1 MSKTKT
7 AASTKGRS
15 PSGRTG
21 VRAPREQSP
30 SGQGALRTS
39 KKKSALHSGKSQ
51 QEAKAAVSSAKA
63 KKSPIRKTTSSKQ
76 AKAVTSKTSDKSKAA
91 SRPLKPSK
99 NELNT
104 VSKSAAVPSSKAK
117 RASKTQ
123 ETEKANG
130 VAKAKER
137 HKTPPARKANNQ
149 DNAGSTRSNLAL
161 RPVVKEATKGKLA
174 AKGATESKATK
185 PQTKPS
191 LKAHKPS
198 KTGEKPAKTPA
209 SKSEPKTATKPVA
222 KTPAATPKITMPKTS
237 SKSANESKSAK
248 APTKPESKSKATLKT
263 PAKPKAEAKS
273 VKTRAATKPAPVKTE
288 SEDAKPKKAA
298 SEPGAKETSKTAT
311 ARTPAASKLKVS
323 TPTKLAP
330 KTSSKSTAVIEEAE
344 ELLEEDLALD
354 ADELEAPELEI
365 ADADELEAEPDLD
378 MLVPPTPKAGKLAA
392 VALVEEEIGEEVLE
406 ADLEDIEILEPDF
419 ELGTLPVEEAEE
431 ELEED
436 LPLPRISTSD
446 PVRQYLHEIGQVPLL
461 TLEEEI
467 DLARRVEDG
476 VAAAQRLAEETGLEA
491 ELIRHVLRSQV
502 QGSSRVTNI
511 PGTELRI
518 DPDTVQ
524 AVDARLRALPREVKR
539 HLHIARDGEIC
550 RQHLI
555 EANLR
560 LVVSIAKKYTG
571 RGLSF
576 LDLIQEGNQ
585 GLIRAVEKFEYK
597 RRYKFSTYATW
608 WIRQAIN
615 RAIADQARTIR
626 IPVHMVETINK
637 LTRTARQMQQELGR
651 EPAYEEIAEAMGPGW
666 DAKKVEETFKIAQ
679 EPVSLETPIGDEKDS
694 FYGDFIP
701 DEHMASPVDSAAQS
715 MLSEELEKAL
725 NKLSEREAMV
735 LKLRKGLIDGREH
748 TLEEVGAYF
757 GVTRERIRQIENKA
771 LRKLKYHESRT
782 RKLRD
787 FLD

>member
-1 MSKTKT
+1 MSKSKDATSSKGKPLADGATRPSQAKGDSKPTRAQKTAAGQPRASRPSTKTKGPNRPSPEPTAPASKQAGSSNSPLSKTLAATTNHAMSKKSSRKPTETTEQPENSKAVRKTKKAGPVEATPKSSKKT
-7 AASTKGRS
+7 AAS
-15 PSGRTG
+15 
-21 VRAPREQSP
+21 
-30 SGQGALRTS
+30 
-39 KKKSALHSGKSQ
+39 
-51 QEAKAAVSSAKA
+51 KA
-63 KKSPIRKTTSSKQ
+63 KS
-76 AKAVTSKTSDKSKAA
+76 
-91 SRPLKPSK
+91 
-99 NELNT
+99 
-104 VSKSAAVPSSKAK
+104 
-117 RASKTQ
+117 
-123 ETEKANG
+123 G
-130 VAKAKER
+130 
-137 HKTPPARKANNQ
+137 
-149 DNAGSTRSNLAL
+149 
-161 RPVVKEATKGKLA
+161 
-174 AKGATESKATK
+174 
-185 PQTKPS
+185 
-191 LKAHKPS
+191 
-198 KTGEKPAKTPA
+198 
-209 SKSEPKTATKPVA
+209 
-222 KTPAATPKITMPKTS
+222 
-237 SKSANESKSAK
+237 
-248 APTKPESKSKATLKT
+248 
-263 PAKPKAEAKS
+263 
-273 VKTRAATKPAPVKTE
+273 
-288 SEDAKPKKAA
+288 
-298 SEPGAKETSKTAT
+298 
-311 ARTPAASKLKVS
+311 
-323 TPTKLAP
+323 
-330 KTSSKSTAVIEEAE
+330 SSKSTKGTVVAEPEEDLLDE
-344 ELLEEDLALD
+344 ELAVEIDELEPPDLEEDL
-354 ADELEAPELEI
+354 EVG
-365 ADADELEAEPDLD
+365 PDLD
-378 MLVPPTPKAGKLAA
+378 EIAPPPRKGGGLAA
-392 VALVEEEIGEEVLE
+392 AALSDEDLTEELLE
-406 ADLEDIEILEPDF
+406 ADLEDIEMLEPDF
-419 ELGTLPVEEAEE
+419 ELGTLPIDEAEE
-431 ELEED
+431 EIEED

-467 DLARRVEDG
+467 DLARRVEEG
-476 VAAAQRLAEETGLEA
+476 VAAAQRLAEETGLDA

-502 QGSSRVTNI
+502 QGSSRVASI
-511 PGTELRI
+511 PGTDLRI
-518 DPDTVQ
+518 DPETIA

-539 HLHIARDGEIC
+539 YLHIARDGEIC

-585 GLIRAVEKFEYK
+585 GLIRAVEKFEFK
-597 RRYKFSTYATW
+597 RRFKFSTYATW

-651 EPAYEEIAEAMGPGW
+651 EPSYEEIAEAMGPGW

-701 DEHMASPVDSAAQS
+701 DEHLASPVDSAAQS

-725 NKLSEREAMV
+725 GKLSEREAMV

>member
-1 MSKTKT
+1 MAKKKAPAAKKT
-7 AASTKGRS
+7 AKPGKKIS
-15 PSGRTG
+15 PKKKL
-21 VRAPREQSP
+21 AKP
-30 SGQGALRTS
+30 A
-39 KKKSALHSGKSQ
+39 KKSAVSTKKTSKAVKGGRKTRLVTAKKVSRSPQGPVVSRPAGKPP
-51 QEAKAAVSSAKA
+51 KAAKKPAKPVRKTPA
-63 KKSPIRKTTSSKQ
+63 SKPTTKKAPAPKKKLKAPVKLKSKLKPMSKTTSSKPTKQ
-76 AKAVTSKTSDKSKAA
+76 ETKK
-91 SRPLKPSK
+91 PLKPMK
-99 NELNT
+99 
-104 VSKSAAVPSSKAK
+104 AA
-117 RASKTQ
+117 
-123 ETEKANG
+123 
-130 VAKAKER
+130 
-137 HKTPPARKANNQ
+137 
-149 DNAGSTRSNLAL
+149 
-161 RPVVKEATKGKLA
+161 
-174 AKGATESKATK
+174 
-185 PQTKPS
+185 
-191 LKAHKPS
+191 
-198 KTGEKPAKTPA
+198 
-209 SKSEPKTATKPVA
+209 PKTRPATAKPTA
-222 KTPAATPKITMPKTS
+222 KP
-237 SKSANESKSAK
+237 
-248 APTKPESKSKATLKT
+248 LKT
-263 PAKPKAEAKS
+263 KAEAK
-273 VKTRAATKPAPVKTE
+273 AAKEAKPTKAVLKPAKPSKPETPKLTAKGAAA
-288 SEDAKPKKAA
+288 AKPLVT
-298 SEPGAKETSKTAT
+298 AKPLEGD
-311 ARTPAASKLKVS
+311 
-323 TPTKLAP
+323 
-330 KTSSKSTAVIEEAE
+330 AE
-344 ELLEEDLALD
+344 E
-354 ADELEAPELEI
+354 I
-365 ADADELEAEPDLD
+365 LEAELEEVADFLEPEIALLEAGIPLEEPDEAPL
-378 MLVPPTPKAGKLAA
+378 
-392 VALVEEEIGEEVLE
+392 EEE
-406 ADLEDIEILEPDF
+406 F
-419 ELGTLPVEEAEE
+419 
-431 ELEED
+431 
-436 LPLPRISTSD
+436 PLPIRVSTSD

-476 VAAAQRLAEETGLEA
+476 VAATERLAQETGLEA
-491 ELIRHVLRSQV
+491 ELIRHVMRAQV
-502 QGSSRVTNI
+502 QGSARVTQI
-511 PGTELRI
+511 PGMEIKI
-518 DPDTVQ
+518 DPTTIK
-524 AVDARLRALPREVKR
+524 AVDSRLRDLPKSRR
-539 HLHIARDGEIC
+539 TDFHLGRDGEIS

-651 EPAYEEIAEAMGPGW
+651 EPSYDEIAEAMGPGW
-666 DAKKVEETFKIAQ
+666 DAKKVEETFKVAQ

>member
-1 MSKTKT
+1 MPKKTSQPTPEADSPGKT
-7 AASTKGRS
+7 AVKTQSEAS
-15 PSGRTG
+15 
-21 VRAPREQSP
+21 
-30 SGQGALRTS
+30 
-39 KKKSALHSGKSQ
+39 H
-51 QEAKAAVSSAKA
+51 KAS
-63 KKSPIRKTTSSKQ
+63 
-76 AKAVTSKTSDKSKAA
+76 SKAA
-91 SRPLKPSK
+91 QPAEPVRKETAGK
-99 NELNT
+99 AA
-104 VSKSAAVPSSKAK
+104 SAP
-117 RASKTQ
+117 
-123 ETEKANG
+123 
-130 VAKAKER
+130 
-137 HKTPPARKANNQ
+137 RKA
-149 DNAGSTRSNLAL
+149 R
-161 RPVVKEATKGKLA
+161 GKA
-174 AKGATESKATK
+174 SAKMESKATAVLE
-185 PQTKPS
+185 QDADES
-191 LKAHKPS
+191 H
-198 KTGEKPAKTPA
+198 
-209 SKSEPKTATKPVA
+209 
-222 KTPAATPKITMPKTS
+222 ATPRRAVLS
-237 SKSANESKSAK
+237 DEVDSLSGRAK
-248 APTKPESKSKATLKT
+248 
-263 PAKPKAEAKS
+263 
-273 VKTRAATKPAPVKTE
+273 
-288 SEDAKPKKAA
+288 
-298 SEPGAKETSKTAT
+298 
-311 ARTPAASKLKVS
+311 ARTP
-323 TPTKLAP
+323 
-330 KTSSKSTAVIEEAE
+330 E
-344 ELLEEDLALD
+344 ELTVDPE
-354 ADELEAPELEI
+354 ELEAPSLE
-365 ADADELEAEPDLD
+365 DLEAEPDLD
-378 MLVPPTPKAGKLAA
+378 DLTVPPRKGGVLAK
-392 VALVEEEIGEEVLE
+392 VPLGDEDITEEILE
-406 ADLEDIEILEPDF
+406 ADLEDLEILEPDF
-419 ELGTLPVEEAEE
+419 ELGTLPIEEVEEEI
-431 ELEED
+431 EED

-461 TLEEEI
+461 ILEEEI
-467 DLARRVEDG
+467 DLARRIEEG
-476 VAAAQRLAEETGLEA
+476 VAAAVRLAEETGLEA

-511 PGTELRI
+511 PGTELRV
-518 DPDTVQ
+518 DPETIA

-539 HLHIARDGEIC
+539 YLHTARDGEIC

-585 GLIRAVEKFEYK
+585 GLIRAVEKFEF
-597 RRYKFSTYATW
+597 RRRFKFSTYATW

-725 NKLSEREAMV
+725 GKLSEREAMV